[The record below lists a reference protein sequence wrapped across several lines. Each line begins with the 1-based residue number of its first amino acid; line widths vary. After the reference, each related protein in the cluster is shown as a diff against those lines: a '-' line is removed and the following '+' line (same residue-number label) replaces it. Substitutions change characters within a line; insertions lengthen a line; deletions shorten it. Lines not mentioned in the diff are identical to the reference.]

1 MRKYVLIELIVC
13 DKCGKAR
20 RIGVKLGDA
29 ELCHECAIKEIE
41 SKEIKSEVT
50 KNA

>member
-13 DKCGKAR
+13 DKCGKAC
-20 RIGVKLGDA
+20 RIGVKHGDA
-29 ELCHECAIKEIE
+29 ELCHECAIKEI
-41 SKEIKSEVT
+41 KSEVT